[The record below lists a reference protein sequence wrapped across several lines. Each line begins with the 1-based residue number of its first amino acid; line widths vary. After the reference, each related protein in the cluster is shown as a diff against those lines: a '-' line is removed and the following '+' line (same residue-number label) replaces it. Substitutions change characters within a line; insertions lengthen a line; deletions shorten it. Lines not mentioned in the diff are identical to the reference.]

1 MGNIWAFLQQTGAAA
16 ITALFL
22 LVLQRIFLRHL
33 SPRWQ
38 YGVWSVLLLRLVVP
52 VRVGYRSAYLDI
64 APWIERLR
72 TWTELRLSSR
82 YASPWQETLPRF
94 PWLELPVQAPASV
107 TDWLFVLYTAGVVLC
122 VIWYGLQALRL
133 HLRVREGV
141 PVAGE
146 RLQRMKETAEGYG
159 LSMPQ
164 RVVEC
169 RWTATP
175 FLMGVF
181 RPTLVLPMEWDMEEK
196 VLLHE
201 LLHLKYQDVLAGWVT
216 TLFRCLH
223 WCNPILWL
231 AFDKIG
237 NDRECLCDQ
246 RVLERLEGEER
257 RDYGRV
263 LLSMADNRSIRIP
276 GATTMANGARSVAAR
291 IQAIARFKRYPQG
304 MTLVSVCITL
314 SLAYALVAGTPIQA
328 LVQESGGTVFAPS
341 SMAGALSTGQLNRPT
356 TVAGAL
362 DTYGKGVLLKYDDPY
377 TALLCAAMTAPE
389 ENLPALVE
397 QWKKTDDLERSRW
410 TTGPQFRGLVSDGSG
425 GYLCQAL
432 WYRDMPEALLGTE
445 EHPLPEEGEPWPA
458 EYLCHTLW
466 IRPDGQFWTVARL
479 DEAQGELPAAPLSME
494 PSYNVFPGPVT
505 WVGEADGVKLSLS
518 PAQLLETGGGI
529 LGKEY
534 MVDWSSS
541 DAGGFWMFGD
551 SKTAPNKE
559 PIPGADFCSVYTGTY
574 WAAEETGGQPI
585 SITWKATPLW
595 NTPDGPA
602 PAQPGR
608 RIAAGKLDE
617 VVTLAAGGSQQGA
630 DGGGG
635 SMGNLGSDLGYMLGP
650 DAVQVTV
657 VLDGRTEQTIP
668 MTLTYTT
675 PDGGTYTF
683 PGEEDA
689 P

>member
-16 ITALFL
+16 VTALFL

-52 VRVGYRSAYLDI
+52 VRMGYRSAYLDI
-64 APWIERLR
+64 AAWIEELR
-72 TWTELRLSSR
+72 VWAELRLSSR
-82 YASPWQETLPRF
+82 YASPWQETLPKV
-94 PWLELPVQAPASV
+94 PWPELPVQAPASV
-107 TDWLFVLYTAGVVLC
+107 TDWLFVLYTAGVLLC
-122 VIWYGLQALRL
+122 FLWYVLQALRL

-146 RLQRMKETAEGYG
+146 RLSLIQDTAQRYT
-159 LSMPQ
+159 LPMPS

-181 RPTLVLPMEWDMEEK
+181 HPTLVLPMGWNVEGK

-201 LLHLKYQDVLAGWVT
+201 LLHLKHQDVLAGWVT
-216 TLFRCLH
+216 TLLRCLH

-246 RVLERLEGEER
+246 QVLERLEGEQR

-263 LLSMADNRSIRIP
+263 LLSMADNRSVRIP

-291 IQAIARFKRYPQG
+291 IQAIIWFKRYPQG
-304 MTLVSVCITL
+304 MALVSVCITL
-314 SLAYALVAGTPIQA
+314 SLAYALVVGAPIQA
-328 LVQESGGTVFAPS
+328 LVQDAGGTVSAPS
-341 SMAGALSTGQLNRPT
+341 SIAGALSTGQLNRPT

-377 TALLCAAMTAPE
+377 TALLCAAMTAPKE
-389 ENLPALVE
+389 TLPALTE
-397 QWKKTDDLERSRW
+397 EWEKTDELNRSRW

-432 WYRDMPEALLGTE
+432 WYRDMPEAMLGTE
-445 EHPLPEEGEPWPA
+445 EHPFPEDGEPWPA

-466 IRPDGQFWTVARL
+466 IQPEGQFWTVTCL
-479 DEAQGELPAAPLSME
+479 DEAQGELPGAPLSRE
-494 PSYNVFPGPVT
+494 PSFNVFPGPVT

-518 PAQLLETGGGI
+518 PAQLLETGDGI

-534 MVDWSSS
+534 MIDWSSAGS
-541 DAGGFWMFGD
+541 GGFWSFGNGQQA
-551 SKTAPNKE
+551 SEKQPM
-559 PIPGADFCSVYTGTY
+559 PGADFSSIYTGTY
-574 WAAEETGGQPI
+574 WAAEETGGRPV
-585 SITWKATPLW
+585 SVTLTSTPLW
-595 NTPDGPA
+595 DTPEGLA

-608 RIAAGKLDE
+608 RMAAGVLDQ

-635 SMGNLGSDLGYMLGP
+635 AMGNLGNEPDYFLGP
-650 DAVQVTV
+650 DALQVTAI
-657 VLDGRTEQTIP
+657 LDGRTERTVP

-675 PDGGTYTF
+675 PDGGTYPF
-683 PGEEDA
+683 PGEEAA

>member
-94 PWLELPVQAPASV
+94 PWPELPVQAPASV

-328 LVQESGGTVFAPS
+328 LVQESGGTVSAPS

-397 QWKKTDDLERSRW
+397 QWKKTDDLQRSRW

-425 GYLCQAL
+425 VKMTESRETSVLLPCVRVIGIANENGSFREGGSSSGTVFVSLPPQQAMIL
-432 WYRDMPEALLGTE
+432 IAAQRESELYPVLRKRNDSVALNRKDGGVVNAETFAGIRKGLAPAE
-445 EHPLPEEGEPWPA
+445 LPEVPNKDPQIVPMQSIIASQKFQECK
-458 EYLCHTLW
+458 Y
-466 IRPDGQFWTVARL
+466 D
-479 DEAQGELPAAPLSME
+479 LPIA
-494 PSYNVFPGPVT
+494 
-505 WVGEADGVKLSLS
+505 
-518 PAQLLETGGGI
+518 
-529 LGKEY
+529 LGK
-534 MVDWSSS
+534 
-541 DAGGFWMFGD
+541 
-551 SKTAPNKE
+551 T
-559 PIPGADFCSVYTGTY
+559 
-574 WAAEETGGQPI
+574 
-585 SITWKATPLW
+585 IT
-595 NTPDGPA
+595 
-602 PAQPGR
+602 
-608 RIAAGKLDE
+608 DE
-617 VVTLAAGGSQQGA
+617 IFIT
-630 DGGGG
+630 
-635 SMGNLGSDLGYMLGP
+635 DLCKMPHIL
-650 DAVQVTV
+650 
-657 VLDGRTEQTIP
+657 
-668 MTLTYTT
+668 
-675 PDGGTYTF
+675 
-683 PGEEDA
+683 
-689 P
+689 